1 MANSFKHIVVAL
13 HMAGIA
19 GQDKLSGIF
28 EYLSEGHRW
37 NLAIYR
43 TRHEFTAQTVRDE
56 LARGASGFIIGI
68 PEADDA
74 LKALAKADVPVILMN
89 IQPGPLAAR
98 RGNVTIIKSDSE
110 AVGREAARTLLSQGV
125 YKSYAFAGYR
135 TDDDWSRER
144 GRAYRETLQKAGFI
158 GRMFDVTH
166 YKDRTDDRATL
177 IAWLK
182 GLPKPCGI
190 LAACDDRAYEIVDAC
205 NECGIRIPSEIGILG
220 VNNDPILCENANP
233 RLSSVQPDFHR
244 EGYLAAQTLDRMMR
258 TSQPLN
264 PSTSQPLL
272 VGIKQIVHRDSTYPL
287 SNSGLLVQRAL
298 AFIGRNA
305 ARKLSVEDVAAHL
318 RISRSLLD
326 LRFRELQHE
335 TVHAAILRARL
346 SEVKRRLRTG
356 SDTLERIASDC
367 GWANANSLKN
377 AFRRETGQSMRD
389 WRRNG

>member
-89 IQPGPLAAR
+89 IQTGPLAAR

-110 AVGREAARTLLSQGV
+110 VVGREAARTLLAQGV

-182 GLPKPCGI
+182 DLPKPCGI